1 MSSFYD
7 DASLVMIPSG
17 YKNAKIYCEK
27 PTDGSGD
34 LTFTRA
40 SNATRVGPDGLIEK
54 VRTNLLLQS
63 NTFTNA
69 AWFTSGAT
77 ITAGQPDPFGGNN
90 AFLVD
95 FSGATTDAVSQNVS
109 MVSGAPYTLSVWI
122 KGVDLTALRFNVG
135 ANLVVVT
142 SQITNGT
149 WVRVSASATAGS
161 TASLINGI
169 RAGNSLGESFFIYG
183 AQLETGDIAT
193 DYIATTSAAVSVG
206 PVANVPRLD
215 YLNSSCPR
223 LLLEPQRTNLALF
236 SEQFDN
242 AAWTKAGSTI
252 TANDATSPDGYTNA
266 DRIVETATTA
276 THLVLQSVTLTA
288 ATHTF
293 SCFIKAVTGSTRN
306 VGLLFNL
313 TGKGVLVN
321 PSTGAVVAYFGT
333 TTASDVKIE
342 TYPNGWYR
350 VSVTATTAAI
360 TESMRIY
367 LGNGTT
373 WTAPYAGDGTSS
385 ALIWG
390 AQLEVGAFATS
401 YIPTLSTSVTRVADA
416 TGTKDI
422 TSFAIGN
429 SYTVLFDLSL
439 PTSETNRVFYEFR
452 TSTNTTSFSVR
463 NFTGGIRAYNN
474 IDAAYPLAQYTSSNG
489 KYIMRIDGTS
499 CDLFYLNAGVATKR
513 SGTLTT
519 ARNFGYFFFD
529 GSLSALNLDQHL
541 IFKGALTDAQCN
553 DLIS

>member
-1 MSSFYD
+1 MSSFYE

-17 YKNAKIYCEK
+17 YKTSKVYCAK
-27 PTDGSGD
+27 PTDGAGD
-34 LTFTRA
+34 LTFTR
-40 SNATRVGPDGLIEK
+40 SNDTATRVNSAGLIEK

-223 LLLEPQRTNLALF
+223 LLLEPQRTNLALW
-236 SEQFDN
+236 SEQFNN
-242 AAWTKAGSTI
+242 AAWVATSTTV
-252 TANDATSPDGYTNA
+252 TANTTISPDGYQNA
-266 DRIVETATTA
+266 DTMTILDSNSRVVQVASLGAGTYTISAYVKVLSTTTA
-276 THLVLQSVTLTA
+276 GTMRFAPVVDGSNANSFFTPTTEWARYTQTFTA
-288 ATHTF
+288 AT
-293 SCFIKAVTGSTRN
+293 G
-306 VGLLFNL
+306 
-313 TGKGVLVN
+313 
-321 PSTGAVVAYFGT
+321 
-333 TTASDVKIE
+333 
-342 TYPNGWYR
+342 
-350 VSVTATTAAI
+350 VTAIALRGAAGGFVGNVAVYGFQI
-360 TESMRIY
+360 E
-367 LGNGTT
+367 LGS
-373 WTAPYAGDGTSS
+373 Y
-385 ALIWG
+385 
-390 AQLEVGAFATS
+390 ATS
-401 YIPTLSTSVTRVADA
+401 YIPTLGAAVTRGADNTSLNPATLLGATVGSWYSEIDDITFETIVTSVPTNFIGDDSANLLGYEARGGTTKLIHFVKEESNAVTTLYSFTPTGKHKACFVWSGTSLKLFVDGVKRYDAGSFVQPAAWDQFQYNFSGREAQQYLNQTLLFPTALSDADA
-416 TGTKDI
+416 I
-422 TSFAIGN
+422 
-429 SYTVLFDLSL
+429 
-439 PTSETNRVFYEFR
+439 
-452 TSTNTTSFSVR
+452 
-463 NFTGGIRAYNN
+463 
-474 IDAAYPLAQYTSSNG
+474 
-489 KYIMRIDGTS
+489 
-499 CDLFYLNAGVATKR
+499 
-513 SGTLTT
+513 
-519 ARNFGYFFFD
+519 
-529 GSLSALNLDQHL
+529 
-541 IFKGALTDAQCN
+541 ALTA
-553 DLIS
+553 